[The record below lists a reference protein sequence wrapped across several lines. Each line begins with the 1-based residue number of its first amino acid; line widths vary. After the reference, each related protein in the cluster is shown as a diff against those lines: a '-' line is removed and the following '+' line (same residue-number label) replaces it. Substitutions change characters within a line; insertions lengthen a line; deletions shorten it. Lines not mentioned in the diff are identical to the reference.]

1 MIPLGVRRDLNWRSS
16 RFKALPLS
24 HVRTLWAR
32 HAFLWPGAWFLTC
45 CLVAALPVTVYTE
58 RSRITIQRERLIL
71 SLASYQIVPLV
82 VAFLPA
88 YHPACIVN
96 WLMSRVERSRS
107 ARLTVITPTQWR
119 AAARLRFG
127 FEAAGIELWVF
138 FLFVH
143 RSSVKVTN
151 WKIVSLA
158 LLNEKRPGR

>member
-1 MIPLGVRRDLNWRSS
+1 MNSLNNVQQGVLPLGVRRDLNGRSS

-32 HAFLWPGAWFLTC
+32 HSFLWPGAWFLTC

-88 YHPACIVN
+88 YHPVCIVN
-96 WLMSRVERSRS
+96 RLLIDVQSRTIPFGTADGNYSNTMTCRSEIKVRLWSGRYWIMS
-107 ARLTVITPTQWR
+107 
-119 AAARLRFG
+119 
-127 FEAAGIELWVF
+127 VF
-138 FLFVH
+138 PIC
-143 RSSVKVTN
+143 S
-151 WKIVSLA
+151 
-158 LLNEKRPGR
+158 